1 MLCSCLEAS
10 LPVLLPNGIAKER
23 HQETHLGGNTAI
35 RQRWW
40 DVVAN
45 QNHLLLIF
53 LFSIR
58 IVCAD
63 GPLPQLSLF
72 PIGEP
77 SETSIKNII
86 VPLIASDI
94 VAETTIVPIYLNKNG
109 ISNKKDTKMD
119 ITYTINQSL

>member
-23 HQETHLGGNTAI
+23 HQEAHLGRNTAI
-35 RQRWW
+35 RQRWC

-45 QNHLLLIF
+45 QNHLLIF

-63 GPLPQLSLF
+63 GPLSLLSQLS
-72 PIGEP
+72 IDMP
-77 SETSIKNII
+77 SETFIKNII

-94 VAETTIVPIYLNKNG
+94 DAETTMVPMYLNKNG
-109 ISNKKDTKMD
+109 SSNKKDTKMD
-119 ITYTINQSL
+119 KTYTTNQSL

>member
-1 MLCSCLEAS
+1 MDIVEILSADYVFNTDDKYDLEGTLDAPT
-10 LPVLLPNGIAKER
+10 LR
-23 HQETHLGGNTAI
+23 GGEI
-35 RQRWW
+35 IVC
-40 DVVAN
+40 DGVMYVAN

-72 PIGEP
+72 PIGVP

-94 VAETTIVPIYLNKNG
+94 VAETTIVPTYLNKNG
-109 ISNKKDTKMD
+109 ISNTKDTKMD
-119 ITYTINQSL
+119 IT